1 MYYDALTLAAMKDE
15 LSRLVLGGR
24 VQKIVQPSDLSLG
37 LEIYAGRRYQL
48 LLSAGAQDAGIYLVD
63 AKPRRG
69 REVPSPLQ
77 LLLTKYA
84 RGARLEAIEQPPLER
99 VLHLNLNGEHGPV
112 VLTCEI
118 MGRYS
123 NIILVGSDQLILE
136 AIKRVP
142 SSMNRYRTILP
153 RHSYI
158 PPPAQEK
165 EQPLLLTHSRLHTLL
180 ASAGELSLWQCL
192 VSGLAGISPIL
203 AREIIYRATGQVEPT
218 LPLAPAIYDRLLAV
232 LDELMHLPQ
241 THAWSPCVAYEGEG
255 KERHPR
261 AYAPYELTH
270 YPDHEAAETISGAI
284 NLVLEAK
291 RTFDPYGQ
299 VRKRLHGLI
308 QEQVG
313 RQRARLASLRQA
325 LVPAS
330 EIERLRFQANAILT
344 MAWSIKPG
352 QEELLVGPAQLGAES
367 SNSLTESVRIPLDP
381 SLSPAENAQELFR
394 AYRKMQAAAQ
404 EVPQLIAQTE
414 MDLAYLAQLG
424 AEVDLAENRPQLD
437 EIEGELRDAG
447 YLPVRSKEPKPTGK
461 SQPLALRSKG
471 GTLILVGRN
480 SLQNDEVTFRR
491 SAPDDIWLHAHG
503 VPGSHVIIKC
513 GGEAVDEEV
522 LHLSAR
528 LAAYYSSARGEP
540 KVQVDFTARRHVRHI
555 KGGRPGMV
563 TYSHEQTLSVVPEI
577 DDLEMKP

>member
-1 MYYDALTLAAMKDE
+1 VYYDALTLSAMKDE
-15 LSRLVLGGR
+15 LSGLLLGGR

-37 LEIYAGRRYQL
+37 LEVYAGRRYQL
-48 LLSAGAQDAGIYLVD
+48 LLSAGAQDAGVYLVD

-77 LLLTKYA
+77 LLLVKYA

-99 VLHLNLNGEHGPV
+99 VLHLSLSGEHGPA

-123 NIILVGSDQLILE
+123 NIILVGSNQLILE

-142 SSMNRYRTILP
+142 ASMNRYRTILP
-153 RHSYI
+153 QHPYV
-158 PPPAQEK
+158 PPPPQEK
-165 EQPLLLTHSRLHTLL
+165 ENPLLLTLSRLHVLL
-180 ASAGELSLWQCL
+180 AGAGELPLWQCL
-192 VSGLAGISPIL
+192 VNGLSGISPIL
-203 AREIIYRATGQVEPT
+203 AREIAYRATGQMEPM
-218 LPLAPAIYDRLLAV
+218 LPLVPAVHDRLLAV
-232 LDELMHLPQ
+232 IDDLMHLPQ

-255 KERHPR
+255 EERRPL
-261 AYAPYELTH
+261 AYAPYEMTH
-270 YPDHEAAETISGAI
+270 FPDHEVAGTISGAI

-291 RTFDPYGQ
+291 RAFDPYGQ

-308 QEQVG
+308 REQVE
-313 RQRARLASLRQA
+313 RQRARMVSLRQA
-325 LVPAS
+325 LVPAA
-330 EIERLRFQANAILT
+330 EIERLKFQVNAILA

-352 QEELLVGPAQLGAES
+352 QKELLVDPSQFGAES
-367 SNSLTESVRIPLDP
+367 SNSLAESVRVPLDP

-394 AYRKMQAAAQ
+394 AYRKMQAAVQ
-404 EVPQLIAQTE
+404 EVPQFIAQTE
-414 MDLAYLAQLG
+414 MDLAYLDQLE

-437 EIEGELRDAG
+437 EIEEELRDAG
-447 YLPVRSKEPKPTGK
+447 YLPIRSKQPKPAGK

-480 SLQNDEVTFRR
+480 SSQNEEVTFRR

-513 GGEAVDEEV
+513 GAEAVDEEV
-522 LHLSAR
+522 LYLGAR
-528 LAAYYSSARGEP
+528 LAAYYSAARGES

-563 TYSHEQTLSVVPEI
+563 NYSHERTLSVVPKI
-577 DDLEMKP
+577 DDLEMRP